1 VTAPSSP
8 IDIRQATLEDAELLA
23 RLGAALFIQTFA
35 PLNTPEDMA
44 AYLPTA
50 FSPVIQAA
58 ELERK
63 GTICLIA
70 VIGGGGETPVGY
82 AQLAESNPPDCVAE
96 GNPIELVR
104 FYVDAAWH
112 GQGVSPVL
120 MEEILG
126 RAAEGGHDSIWLGVW
141 EKNARAIGFYE
152 KKGFAI
158 AGRKDFWLGADL
170 QTDLVMRR
178 GLNVRAA
185 VSFSG

>member
-1 VTAPSSP
+1 MATPSSP
-8 IDIRQATLEDAELLA
+8 IDIRQATLEDADLLA
-23 RLGAALFIQTFA
+23 RLGAALFLQTFA

-50 FSPVIQAA
+50 FSPVIQAE
-58 ELERK
+58 ELERE

-70 VIGGGGETPVGY
+70 WMGETPVGY
-82 AQLAESNPPDCVAE
+82 AQLAESEPPECVEE
-96 GNPIELVR
+96 GNPVELVR

-112 GQGVSPVL
+112 GQGVSHTL
-120 MEEILG
+120 MEETLG
-126 RAAEGGHDSIWLGVW
+126 RAAAGGHDSIWLGVW

-158 AGRKDFWLGADL
+158 AGRKDFLLGADL

-178 GLNVRAA
+178 GLRP
-185 VSFSG
+185 SSSC